1 MPVANVHI
9 GLSDTELTVMTE
21 AEVAWMRA
29 KEGDTVVQRD
39 GRHWWTTFPGF
50 YQPIHLLARLKPAE
64 IRRPALLW
72 WGYRAALIEEDAC
85 SANGSLPVYLLSGI
99 DQFTEGALARNRRSD
114 LRRCRREVE
123 LCQLR
128 EPSLLMEQGYRVF
141 MSAVGRLGYWRP
153 MTEAAY

>member
-1 MPVANVHI
+1 
-9 GLSDTELTVMTE
+9 L
-21 AEVAWMRA
+21 
-29 KEGDTVVQRD
+29 
-39 GRHWWTTFPGF
+39 
-50 YQPIHLLARLKPAE
+50 
-64 IRRPALLW
+64 

-85 SANGSLPVYLLSGI
+85 SANGSLPVYLLTGI

-123 LCQLR
+123 LCRLR

-153 MTEAAY
+153 LTEAAYRERVKRRSITGNV

>member
-50 YQPIHLLARLKPAE
+50 YQPIHLLARLRAAE
-64 IRRPALLW
+64 IRRPALLCC
-72 WGYRAALIEEDAC
+72 GDT
-85 SANGSLPVYLLSGI
+85 G
-99 DQFTEGALARNRRSD
+99 RRSSK
-114 LRRCRREVE
+114 RMPARPTA
-123 LCQLR
+123 
-128 EPSLLMEQGYRVF
+128 PSP
-141 MSAVGRLGYWRP
+141 S
-153 MTEAAY
+153 TS